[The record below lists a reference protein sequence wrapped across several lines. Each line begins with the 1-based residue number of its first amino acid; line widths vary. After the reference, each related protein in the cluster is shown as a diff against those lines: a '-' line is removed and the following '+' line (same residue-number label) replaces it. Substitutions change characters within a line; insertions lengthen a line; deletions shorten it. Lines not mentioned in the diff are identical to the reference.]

1 VADGNLYIT
10 AMEDGSGGY
19 TSGRINTKQTA
30 GFHPGMQVG
39 GAGMGCAGGKGRVG
53 WVKEAMQEGRGAFV
67 CWRRAPQSAGRRQ
80 LSHPQSCAHGVS
92 PQNKQSCLT
101 VQFSGLPVTPPPRPP
116 PAAAEGWHY
125 LLKRAHRGA
134 HAAAAARP
142 GPLARLLA
150 FPHRLDLWK
159 VGCQWGD

>member
-1 VADGNLYIT
+1 MADGNLYIT

-67 CWRRAPQSAGRRQ
+67 CWWRAPQSAGRGANSAIP
-80 LSHPQSCAHGVS
+80 SHV
-92 PQNKQSCLT
+92 
-101 VQFSGLPVTPPPRPP
+101 RM
-116 PAAAEGWHY
+116 
-125 LLKRAHRGA
+125 
-134 HAAAAARP
+134 
-142 GPLARLLA
+142 A
-150 FPHRLDLWK
+150 FPHRINNPA
-159 VGCQWGD
+159 